1 MYAPVGRKTSFLTK
15 MQDVFCR
22 ASLLVDDTRLTKPA
36 SVITEVA
43 PGAARRAHQTT
54 SNGEPGELDTDSEL
68 KSMSD
73 NRFSDELEDEPAG
86 VVGNIVRVVK
96 AGASKIPPTRQS
108 YGSTT
113 GRATP
118 SRRKTP

>member
-1 MYAPVGRKTSFLTK
+1 
-15 MQDVFCR
+15 
-22 ASLLVDDTRLTKPA
+22 
-36 SVITEVA
+36 VIIAVA

-54 SNGEPGELDTDSEL
+54 SDGEPGELDTDSEL

-96 AGASKIPPTRQS
+96 AGASKIPPTRRS

-113 GRATP
+113 GRATH